1 MIKYVTNTVEPSIK
15 IKYNDI
21 FINSGI
27 NFYIQSDPQ
36 KSKKFI
42 SGQYSDLYGSK
53 IKAIPESFSIWDTI
67 RIIGKKGIFSIN
79 DLIENLKD
87 EYSIEIDMLNIN
99 DSILYSKYDTNI
111 NYKFIDL
118 YTKFN
123 ISKNEYLILDITSFT
138 NENIPIISPK
148 LVYTLYI

>member
-1 MIKYVTNTVEPSIK
+1 MEMIKYVTNTVEPSIK

-36 KSKKFI
+36 KSKKII

-67 RIIGKKGIFSIN
+67 RIIGKIKSRMTRNTICFFT
-79 DLIENLKD
+79 K
-87 EYSIEIDMLNIN
+87 
-99 DSILYSKYDTNI
+99 K
-111 NYKFIDL
+111 KFHA
-118 YTKFN
+118 F
-123 ISKNEYLILDITSFT
+123 
-138 NENIPIISPK
+138 
-148 LVYTLYI
+148 